1 MSNYS
6 DLSYSQ
12 LQKKY
17 NAHLK
22 SKKSKP
28 DERTFKD
35 KEKKSKDAI
44 NEKKLQLAELKY
56 DLERIRGKTDTLRE
70 RQQAMNTKLKEASST
85 LQKRKEQTKEVY
97 KQLADKMG
105 LDGAKMP
112 KRIQNPK
119 EKLKGFQDELK
130 SKKQS
135 LISEALSTS
144 QEKKIMRDIKVLEAS
159 IQQVEK
165 YLQHNVQEVW
175 EKKDETQK
183 NVDEFREEHNVAFE
197 NFKQARNQA
206 NEAFS
211 DLDDNRKQQEQIQ
224 DKIKDLQKAREA
236 IQTDYKK
243 QMDSWQSWQRIE
255 RELKTAMNEKQYDV
269 EIEAD
274 TKKESKKKSEAKASE
289 AKKEAEAEKAK
300 LKKAQEQLQSV
311 EDRRAAAVAAYKQCQ
326 DNLKKKTTAPV
337 AGGEVAAPEV
347 SEKKD
352 DPHQAEKD
360 LCRSLIAYCQS
371 NLPSKKTDDSPKGK
385 KKKKKKKKKIRLTH
399 KPINFSNFAKVG
411 VGIPIWSTDLEACI
425 KNLEERISSYD
436 NPDADTEENVKD
448 TSVWGG
454 PRPLIL
460 YTVKISSS

>member
-28 DERTFKD
+28 DEKTFKD
-35 KEKKSKDAI
+35 KERSSKDAV

-56 DLERIRGKTDTLRE
+56 DLERIRGTTDKMRE
-70 RQQAMNTKLKEASST
+70 NQQAMNSKLKDASKT

-97 KQLADKMG
+97 MKLADQMG

-112 KRIQNPK
+112 KRIKNPK
-119 EKLKGFQDELK
+119 DRLQGFQDELNA
-130 SKKQS
+130 KKQS
-135 LISEALSTS
+135 LRLDDLATS

-159 IQQVEK
+159 IKQVAT
-165 YLQHNVQEVW
+165 YLQHNVQEIW

-183 NVDEFREEHNVAFE
+183 NVDEFREEHNTAFA
-197 NFKQARNQA
+197 NFKTAREAA

-211 DLDDNRKQQEQIQ
+211 ALDDNRKEQDKIQ
-224 DKIKDLQKAREA
+224 DKIKELQNARQS

-243 QMDSWQSWQRIE
+243 QMDSWQSWQRME
-255 RELKTAMNEKQYDV
+255 RQLKTAMNEKQYDV
-269 EIEAD
+269 EIVAD
-274 TKKESKKKSEAKASE
+274 TKKESKKKSEAKSSE
-289 AKKEAEAEKAK
+289 SKKEVEQEKAK

-311 EDRRAAAVAAYKQCQ
+311 EERRAAAVSAYKKCQ
-326 DNLKKKTTAPV
+326 DNLKKKTSAPV

-347 SEKKD
+347 SEKED

-360 LCRSLIAYCQS
+360 LCRSMIAYCQS
-371 NLPSKKTDDSPKGK
+371 NLPSKKTDDSPKK

-399 KPINFSNFAKVG
+399 KPINFSHFAKVG

-425 KNLEERISSYD
+425 KDLEARISSYD
-436 NPDADTEENVKD
+436 NPSADTAEESVKD
-448 TSVWGG
+448 TSV
-454 PRPLIL
+454 
-460 YTVKISSS
+460 

>member
-28 DERTFKD
+28 DEKTFKD
-35 KEKKSKDAI
+35 KEKISKDAV
-44 NEKKLQLAELKY
+44 NENKLQLAELKY
-56 DLERIRGKTDTLRE
+56 DLERIRGKTDKMRTQ
-70 RQQAMNTKLKEASST
+70 QQAMNSKLKDASKT

-97 KQLADKMG
+97 KQLADQMG

-119 EKLKGFQDELK
+119 ERLKGFQDELNA
-130 SKKQS
+130 KKQS
-135 LISEALSTS
+135 LRLDDLATS

-159 IQQVEK
+159 IKQVDK

-183 NVDEFREEHNVAFE
+183 NVDEFREEHNTAFE
-197 NFKQARNQA
+197 NFKTAREQA

-211 DLDDNRKQQEQIQ
+211 DLDDNRKQQDQIQ
-224 DKIKDLQKAREA
+224 DKIKEQQKARES

-243 QMDSWQSWQRIE
+243 QMDAWQSWQRME
-255 RELKTAMNEKQYDV
+255 RQLKTAMNEKQYDV

-274 TKKESKKKSEAKASE
+274 TKKESKKKSGAKASE
-289 AKKEAEAEKAK
+289 AKKEVEQEKAK

-347 SEKKD
+347 IEKED

-371 NLPSKKTDDSPKGK
+371 NLPSTKKTDDSPKAK

-436 NPDADTEENVKD
+436 NPDADTEESVKD
-448 TSVWGG
+448 TSVWD
-454 PRPLIL
+454 PWF
-460 YTVKISSS
+460 YTVKFSSS